1 MKGIKSI
8 NCVVETPKGYG
19 IKYDYD
25 PRLGRLFV
33 KKRLPAGLVF
43 PFDFGYIPGT
53 MGEDGDPLDV
63 VMISE
68 MQLFPG
74 CSVDCRIIGSLKVVQ
89 REKNGRPIR
98 NDRYIA
104 VPVISVTYRA
114 VTEISQLPGNLLQ
127 ELEVFFITYNRQ
139 EGKQL
144 DVVAKMPGARAMAE
158 IKKAEKQAQP
168 GKLIQLLLPLYDA
181 AGKPFPAGYYQR
193 VKDKLVKEFGGVTVY
208 TQSPASGLWKDD
220 DQNIVKDR
228 IIIYEV
234 MAGRSDQAFWHKY
247 KKQLQSKF
255 NQDEIIIRQLEV
267 GLL

>member
-8 NCVVETPKGYG
+8 NCVVETPKGCG

-25 PRLGRLFV
+25 PKQGRLSV

-53 MGEDGDPLDV
+53 LGEDGDPLDV

-68 MQLFPG
+68 TQLFPG

-114 VTEISQLPGNLLQ
+114 VTEISQLPDSLLQ

-144 DVVAKMPGARAMAE
+144 DVVAKMAGARAITE
-158 IKKAEKQAQP
+158 IKKAEKQAIP
-168 GKLIQLLLPLYDA
+168 GKLIQLLLPLYDT

-193 VKDKLVKEFGGVTVY
+193 VKDKFVKEFGGVTVY

-220 DQNIVKDR
+220 DQKIVRDK

-234 MAGRSDQAFWHKY
+234 MAGRVDQAFWDKY
-247 KKQLQSKF
+247 KKQLRSQF
-255 NQDEIIIRQLEV
+255 NQDDIIIRQMEV